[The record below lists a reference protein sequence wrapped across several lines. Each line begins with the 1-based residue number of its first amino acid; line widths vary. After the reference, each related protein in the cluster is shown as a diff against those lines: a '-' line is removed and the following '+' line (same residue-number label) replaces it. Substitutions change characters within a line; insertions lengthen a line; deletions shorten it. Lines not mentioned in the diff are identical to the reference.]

1 VDAFVYRQTRR
12 GKTIFRLTYS
22 LSVVYGWSLRCHFDG
37 RNLEGFMQLAITSL
51 AVITGLVFS
60 IAIAILVEEFIFGE
74 VFRLFLAPQ
83 AVERVRARS
92 MRR

>member
-1 VDAFVYRQTRR
+1 
-12 GKTIFRLTYS
+12 
-22 LSVVYGWSLRCHFDG
+22 
-37 RNLEGFMQLAITSL
+37 MQLAITSL

-83 AVERVRARS
+83 AVERVRVRS
-92 MRR
+92 TRR